1 MSLKAFLVE
10 LSFFCFSF
18 LFSSVLYKLI
28 TVIVLRYFVSVC
40 FFVTFLFSC
49 CDVSLLAYVFLLVI
63 SNLVCV
69 QTKQVR

>member
-10 LSFFCFSF
+10 LSFSF
-18 LFSSVLYKLI
+18 ILFHVSSVLYKLI
-28 TVIVLRYFVSVC
+28 TVIVLRYFCEFVFH
-40 FFVTFLFSC
+40 FF
-49 CDVSLLAYVFLLVI
+49 CDVSLLAYVFLLFI

>member
-10 LSFFCFSF
+10 LSFSF
-18 LFSSVLYKLI
+18 ILFLISSVLYKLI
-28 TVIVLRYFVSVC
+28 TVIVLRYFVS
-40 FFVTFLFSC
+40 LFSIF